1 MKRFEDRITI
11 TAPRERVL
19 SYVSDFPRHG
29 EWAANNLNVAAEG
42 DGPVAVGS
50 TYSTEAKQFGTQREK
65 STVTELTPG
74 QVFGWDSKGALGV
87 VHHWFSLAGD
97 GDSTSLTK
105 GMELTHP
112 SFLAKMMGFRINK
125 EGPKGLR
132 HDLEQ
137 IKSKLE
143 SSPQTS

>member
-1 MKRFEDRITI
+1 PSSLSGLRVGLVRLTSSTWGGAGTRHGVALTARVPGAMMRGKQSCRRGVRMKRFEDRITI
-11 TAPRERVL
+11 TAPRERVF

-74 QVFGWDSKGALGV
+74 QVFGWDSK
-87 VHHWFSLAGD
+87 
-97 GDSTSLTK
+97 
-105 GMELTHP
+105 
-112 SFLAKMMGFRINK
+112 
-125 EGPKGLR
+125 
-132 HDLEQ
+132 
-137 IKSKLE
+137 
-143 SSPQTS
+143 